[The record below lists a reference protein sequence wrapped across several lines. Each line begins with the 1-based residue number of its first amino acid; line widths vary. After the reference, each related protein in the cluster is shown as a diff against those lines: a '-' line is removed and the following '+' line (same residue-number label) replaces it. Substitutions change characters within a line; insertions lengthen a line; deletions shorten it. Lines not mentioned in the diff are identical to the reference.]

1 MSVMT
6 VNSIVHVFWESEC
19 IILSFSKEP
28 KELPR
33 VAEKTCKVWF
43 LVHCIAIIY
52 MDLMSLLLCAWALL
66 SCRFLCPGDA
76 YIYSFLFHFTNW
88 RWDYMLEGL
97 CYCWDYIC
105 SRNFAFLTGTVITWN
120 EHLWWCIGH
129 RVPFYTNHVTR
140 HNLPSDERYALVKT
154 LHRFSYMAH
163 WIGESGW

>member
-76 YIYSFLFHFTNW
+76 YIYSFLFHFSNW
-88 RWDYMLEGL
+88 RWDFARRTVLLLRLYLLKEFCFLDRHCYYLEWTLVVVYWPQG
-97 CYCWDYIC
+97 
-105 SRNFAFLTGTVITWN
+105 
-120 EHLWWCIGH
+120 
-129 RVPFYTNHVTR
+129 
-140 HNLPSDERYALVKT
+140 AL
-154 LHRFSYMAH
+154 LHKSCDQT
-163 WIGESGW
+163 